1 MSNTSASTNGVAL
14 SLLLFLFS
22 SSLVSQNWQVLASPS
37 QEQTIKR
44 HDPLRRFKYYNG
56 IYDVRNKHYWASTA
70 FTGVHGYA
78 IAGVWLVCG
87 IGIGI
92 FMSVKHKTMNNW
104 PIKDLLD
111 NYYLVTF
118 CMILFFTILAI
129 AASSLVLLAN
139 QSSMKRME
147 NLKGTIL
154 SVGGEVR
161 RSLKHVMKAMTHMQY
176 LLVAYDPT
184 MASTLNTTTHRLGSE
199 SRIVQYFVDK
209 NGQSIER
216 AIQISY
222 VAHIVVVATNL
233 VLITAAL
240 VLILLHWYPA
250 FVFLAEDTCYAF
262 KDFESNPEKSS
273 LSTMLPCMDSSYSNK
288 MMAQI
293 GYIVHTFITQVLA
306 SFTCYEN
313 DNVERCLRDGK
324 FVSEEIYNMA
334 SAYSR
339 STQDILNVY
348 PDLQSLSE
356 CKLVKDKFSYVVLN
370 ECVPFQVAV
379 RLLWLSMLSLSV
391 IMVVLVLIWF
401 IKAIQDKARCF
412 SLCSLIP
419 RPQPRPI
426 IHRF

>member
-1 MSNTSASTNGVAL
+1 
-14 SLLLFLFS
+14 
-22 SSLVSQNWQVLASPS
+22 
-37 QEQTIKR
+37 
-44 HDPLRRFKYYNG
+44 
-56 IYDVRNKHYWASTA
+56 
-70 FTGVHGYA
+70 
-78 IAGVWLVCG
+78 
-87 IGIGI
+87 
-92 FMSVKHKTMNNW
+92 MSVKHKTMNNW

-111 NYYLVTF
+111 NYYLLTF

-129 AASSLVLLAN
+129 GASSLVLLAN
-139 QSSMKRME
+139 QSSMKKME

-250 FVFLAEDTCYAF
+250 FVFLIFLCWISTTLLWVLTGFDFFLHTLAEDTCYAF

-293 GYIVHTFITQVLA
+293 GYIVHTFITQLNSKIPDYYKLLGFDGGVAENDYLSGFVTICNPFDGAPNYSYIPQSCPQNTIPIGHIPHVLA